1 MVHWELAHHLSNCLL
16 IDISRQQMSSK
27 LTVTSH
33 WHVCM
38 PKTSLADIN
47 HLFLMCQWIPGWA
60 EGSLL
65 LHDNYA
71 HGCHSWDPPHHHHQ
85 VVQQLSVLLNH
96 FQATE
101 SQNLL
106 RPGLANTE
114 EELHH
119 QEGRNTTTTDTL
131 LDLLTNCFPPNLVQ
145 VKITQ
150 LWKFLI
156 DWLCHFFFMS
166 WPKKNHERYGTL
178 NLFKNRFPIKL
189 SFPANTLHAIRNI
202 STKWQKNY
210 NANLLKTS
218 FATP

>member
-1 MVHWELAHHLSNCLL
+1 MLFAVALPPHQNTYKTWQCWCFY
-16 IDISRQQMSSK
+16 
-27 LTVTSH
+27 LT
-33 WHVCM
+33 
-38 PKTSLADIN
+38 PDRL
-47 HLFLMCQWIPGWA
+47 
-60 EGSLL
+60 EGGLL
-65 LHDNYA
+65 LHDNYSD
-71 HGCHSWDPPHHHHQ
+71 GCHSWDPPHHHHQ

-96 FQATE
+96 FEATQ

-166 WPKKNHERYGTL
+166 WPKKNHERYDTL

-210 NANLLKTS
+210 NANLLKIS